1 MARNPHG
8 KPHGAPMQQ
17 SLKALLGLREL
28 VLQGGVEPGER
39 LSEIA
44 LSERL
49 NVSRTPLRAALQRL
63 EQEHLVELIPS
74 GGYAVRRFTHQE
86 AIDSIELRGT
96 LEGVAARFAAER
108 GVVPAR
114 LKAAWSII
122 HALDE
127 TLDSEPASFN
137 FSRYEELNEQ
147 FHEMLAEMSGS
158 DVIRR
163 EIARVTSLPF
173 ASPSAFTNAQVNVPK
188 FLTTLTIAQ
197 AQHRAIIAA
206 IEMREGA
213 RAEALAREHARMA
226 RQALDFVMEQKPDLR
241 TKVPALALLAV

>member
-1 MARNPHG
+1 MAR
-8 KPHGAPMQQ
+8 KPQDAPMQQ
-17 SLKALLGLREL
+17 SLKALLGLRAL
-28 VLQGGVEPGER
+28 VLQGGVEPGKR

-86 AIDSIELRGT
+86 AVDSIELRGT

-114 LKAAWSII
+114 LKAAWSIV

-127 TLDSEPASFN
+127 TLDSNPDSFD
-137 FSRYEELNEQ
+137 FSRYEQLNED
-147 FHEMLAEMSGS
+147 FHETLADLSGS

-173 ASPSAFTNAQVNVPK
+173 ASPSAFTNTHVNVPG
-188 FLTTLTIAQ
+188 FLKTLTIAQ
-197 AQHRAIIAA
+197 SQHRAIISA

-213 RAEALAREHARMA
+213 RAEALAREHARLA
-226 RQALDFVMEQKPDLR
+226 RQTLDFVMEEKPDLR
-241 TKVPALALLAV
+241 TRVPALTLLAV